1 MMGRVT
7 AVILDWAGTTVDH
20 GSLAPV
26 RTLQKLFAGR
36 GMAVTEEEARRDMGV
51 HKKDHIRALLRA
63 KTGGPP
69 DEAPD
74 EADVE
79 DLFAA
84 FIPMQMDSL
93 AAYSAVIPGVPAT
106 VEELRARG
114 VKIGSTTG
122 YTRPM
127 LELLLACAAAQGYQ
141 PDCAFCP
148 DDAGA
153 GRPWPW
159 MCYLNAIRLRTY
171 PMDTMIKIGD
181 TISDIEEGSNAGM
194 WTIGIA
200 RTGNMI
206 GLTAEELAALP
217 ATEQAARLDAAR
229 RKLSKAG
236 AHYVADA
243 VADCIPLVDAIEERL
258 AKGERP

>member
-1 MMGRVT
+1 MPKT
-7 AVILDWAGTTVDH
+7 SAIIFDWAGTTVDF

-26 RTLQKLFAGR
+26 RALQRLFAGR
-36 GMAVTEEEARRDMGV
+36 GLAVAEDEARRDMGI

-63 KTGGPP
+63 KMGAAA
-69 DEAPD
+69 DEGQ
-74 EADVE
+74 VE

-84 FIPMQMDSL
+84 FIPMQMDCL
-93 AAYSAVIPGVPAT
+93 AAYSKVIPGVPAT
-106 VEELRARG
+106 VEALRARG
-114 VKIGSTTG
+114 IEIGSTTG

-127 LELLLACAAAQGYQ
+127 LDLLLETAAAQGYQ
-141 PDCAFCP
+141 PDCALCP

-171 PMDTMIKIGD
+171 PMHTMIKIGD
-181 TISDIEEGSNAGM
+181 TISDIEEGLNAGM

-217 ATEQAARLDAAR
+217 AGEQAARMDAAR
-229 RKLSKAG
+229 RKLIEAG

-243 VADCIPLVDAIEERL
+243 VADGLPPIDRIEQRL
-258 AKGERP
+258 ASGDRP

>member
-26 RTLQKLFAGR
+26 RTMQKLFAGR

-229 RKLSKAG
+229 RKLSEAG

>member
-1 MMGRVT
+1 MGRVT

-26 RTLQKLFAGR
+26 RTLQKLFASR
-36 GMAVTEEEARRDMGV
+36 GITVTEAQARRDMGI

-63 KTGGPP
+63 LAGSPP
-69 DEAPD
+69 EEA
-74 EADVE
+74 EVE

-84 FIPMQMDSL
+84 FIPMQMDCL
-93 AAYSAVIPGVPAT
+93 VAYSAVIPGVPAA
-106 VEELRARG
+106 VQAWRARG
-114 VKIGSTTG
+114 IKIGGTTG

-127 LELLLACAAAQGYQ
+127 LDLLLASAAALDYQ
-141 PDCAFCP
+141 PDCALCP
-148 DDAGA
+148 EDAGA

-159 MCYLNAIRLRTY
+159 MCYLNAIRLQTY
-171 PMDTMIKIGD
+171 PMCTMVKIGD
-181 TISDIEEGSNAGM
+181 TLSDIEEGLNAGM

-217 ATEQAARLDAAR
+217 SAELAARLEAAR
-229 RKLSKAG
+229 RKLSEAG

-243 VADCIPLVDAIEERL
+243 VGDCIPLIDRIEERL
-258 AKGERP
+258 AAGNRP

>member
-1 MMGRVT
+1 MGRVT

-26 RTLQKLFAGR
+26 RTLEKLFSGR
-36 GMAVTEEEARRDMGV
+36 GIRVTEEEVRRHMGI

-69 DEAPD
+69 GQAPD
-74 EADVE
+74 EAEVE

-84 FIPMQMDSL
+84 FIPMQMDCL
-93 AAYSAVIPGVPAT
+93 AAYSAVIPGVAT
-106 VEELRARG
+106 AVEELRARG
-114 VKIGSTTG
+114 IKIGSTTG

-127 LELLLACAAAQGYQ
+127 LDLLLANAAAEGYK
-141 PDCAFCP
+141 PDCALCP
-148 DDAGA
+148 EDAAA

-171 PMDTMIKIGD
+171 PMHTMVKIGD

-206 GLTAEELAALP
+206 GLTAGKFAALP
-217 ATEQAARLDAAR
+217 AAAQAARLDAAR
-229 RKLSKAG
+229 RKLGEAG

-243 VADCIPLVDAIEERL
+243 VADCIPLVEQIEERL

>member
-1 MMGRVT
+1 MSRVT
-7 AVILDWAGTTVDH
+7 AVIFDWAGTTVDH

-69 DEAPD
+69 GEA
-74 EADVE
+74 EVE

-84 FIPMQMDSL
+84 FIPMQMDCL
-93 AAYSAVIPGVPAT
+93 AAYSAVISGVPAT
-106 VEELRARG
+106 VEALRARG
-114 VKIGSTTG
+114 IKIGGTTG

-127 LELLLACAAAQGYQ
+127 LDLLLETAAAEGYR
-141 PDCAFCP
+141 PDCALCP
-148 DDAGA
+148 DDTVA

-159 MCYLNAIRLRTY
+159 MCYLNAICLRTY
-171 PMDTMIKIGD
+171 PMCTMVKFGD
-181 TISDIEEGSNAGM
+181 TISDIEEGRNAGM

-206 GLTAEELAALP
+206 GLTAEELAGLP
-217 ATEQAARLDAAR
+217 AAEQAARLDAAR
-229 RKLSKAG
+229 RKLSQAG

-243 VADCIPLVDAIEERL
+243 VADCMPPVDAIEERL

>member
-1 MMGRVT
+1 MGRVT

-26 RTLQKLFAGR
+26 RTLQKLFAAR
-36 GMAVTEEEARRDMGV
+36 GMAVTEEEVRRDMGI

-63 KTGGPP
+63 KTGRPP
-69 DEAPD
+69 GEALDEAEVD
-74 EADVE
+74 

-84 FIPMQMDSL
+84 FIPMQMDCL
-93 AAYSAVIPGVPAT
+93 AAYSIVIPGVPAT
-106 VEELRARG
+106 VEGLRARG
-114 VKIGSTTG
+114 IKIGSTTG

-127 LELLLACAAAQGYQ
+127 LDLLLAQAAAEGYR
-141 PDCAFCP
+141 PDCALCP
-148 DDAGA
+148 EDVGA

-159 MCYLNAIRLRTY
+159 MCYLNAIRLQTY
-171 PMDTMIKIGD
+171 PMHTMIKIGD

-194 WTIGIA
+194 WTVGIA

-206 GLTAEELAALP
+206 GLAPEELAALP
-217 ATEQAARLDAAR
+217 GAEQSARLGAAR
-229 RKLSKAG
+229 RKLSEAG

-243 VADCIPLVDAIEERL
+243 VGDCLPMVQQIEERM
-258 AKGERP
+258 AEGERS

>member
-1 MMGRVT
+1 MGRVT

-36 GMAVTEEEARRDMGV
+36 GIAVTEEETRRDMGI

-63 KTGGPP
+63 KTGQPP
-69 DEAPD
+69 DEAM
-74 EADVE
+74 VE

-84 FIPMQMDSL
+84 FIPMQMDCL
-93 AAYSAVIPGVPAT
+93 AAYSVVIAGVGAAVD
-106 VEELRARG
+106 ELRTRG
-114 VKIGSTTG
+114 IKIGSTTG

-127 LELLLACAAAQGYQ
+127 LDLLLAAAAPHGYR
-141 PDCAFCP
+141 PDCALCP

-159 MCYLNAIRLRTY
+159 MCYLNAIRLRAY
-171 PMDTMIKIGD
+171 PMHTMIKIGD
-181 TISDIEEGSNAGM
+181 TLSDIEEGLNAGM
-194 WTIGIA
+194 WTIGIS

-217 ATEQAARLDAAR
+217 AAEQTARLHGAR
-229 RKLSKAG
+229 TRLRDAG
-236 AHYVADA
+236 ADYVADA
-243 VADCIPLVDAIEERL
+243 VADCIPMVDAIEERL

>member
-1 MMGRVT
+1 MGRVT
-7 AVILDWAGTTVDH
+7 AVVFDWAGTTVDH

-26 RTLQKLFAGR
+26 RTLQELFAGR
-36 GMAVTEEEARRDMGV
+36 GMAVTEEEARRDMGI
-51 HKKDHIRALLRA
+51 HKKDHIRAILRA
-63 KTGGPP
+63 KIGA
-69 DEAPD
+69 APD
-74 EADVE
+74 EGQVE

-84 FIPMQMDSL
+84 FIPMQMDCL

-106 VEELRARG
+106 VEALRARG

-127 LELLLACAAAQGYQ
+127 LDLLLGTAAAQGYQ
-141 PDCAFCP
+141 PDCALCP
-148 DDAGA
+148 DDTVA

-159 MCYLNAIRLRTY
+159 MCYMNAIRLRSH
-171 PMDTMIKIGD
+171 PMHTMVKIGD
-181 TISDIEEGSNAGM
+181 TISDIDEGRNAGM

-206 GLTAEELAALP
+206 GLAADELAALP

-229 RKLSKAG
+229 RTLSAAG

-243 VADCIPLVDAIEERL
+243 VADCIPSIDAIEERL